1 MLRAPTVEN
10 QNKFKNYRNLYN
22 KLVRT
27 SKRLFYCEG
36 LHAARKNP
44 KKTWDLINS
53 ALNRPS
59 VLPKIEELKVN
70 NVTVNSPTEIA
81 NTFNKFFTEAG
92 VNMAN
97 SVNETSVPPE
107 EFLGDTLAPEFQ
119 LGQTSPAEIVNI
131 IRSFESKTSSDIDG
145 ISVGLLKEIAL
156 EISFPLA
163 HIFNQ
168 SLVTG
173 TFPEALKRSRIVPVH
188 KQGDKTNCDNYRP
201 IALLSSLSK
210 ILERF
215 VAIKLVNHLEL
226 NKLLHCNQFG
236 FQRGKSTEQNLTKAL
251 NIISSALNKGEFC
264 IGIFIDLR
272 KAFDVCSHSI
282 LLKKLKHLGIKNQ
295 ALAWFKS
302 YLENRKQQV
311 DINGNLSNEEI
322 INISVLQGSILGPIL
337 FLCYINDLPNSS
349 TLATLLFADDTAGF
363 SSGKD
368 LQLLMDNVNVELKKW
383 AKWFPIKWQ

>member
-1 MLRAPTVEN
+1 VEN
-10 QNKFKNYRNLYN
+10 QNKFKTFRNLYN
-22 KLVRT
+22 KLVRA

-59 VLPKIEELKVN
+59 VLPKVEELKVN
-70 NVTVNSPTEIA
+70 NVTVINPTEIA
-81 NTFNKFFTEAG
+81 NTFTEAG
-92 VNMAN
+92 VNIAN

-119 LGQTSPAEIVNI
+119 LGRTSPAEIVNI
-131 IRSFESKTSSDIDG
+131 IRYFESKSSSDIHG
-145 ISVGLLKEIAL
+145 ISVGLLKEIAI

-163 HIFNQ
+163 HIFNL
-168 SLVTG
+168 SLETG

-188 KQGDKTNCDNYRP
+188 KQGDKANCDNYRP

-210 ILERF
+210 IRF

-226 NKLLHCNQFG
+226 NKPLHSNQFG

-251 NIISSALNKGEFC
+251 NIISSALNNGNFC

-272 KAFDVCSHSI
+272 KAFDICSHSI
-282 LLKKLKHLGIKNQ
+282 LLKNLNILELKIRHLH
-295 ALAWFKS
+295 
-302 YLENRKQQV
+302 
-311 DINGNLSNEEI
+311 
-322 INISVLQGSILGPIL
+322 GSK
-337 FLCYINDLPNSS
+337 
-349 TLATLLFADDTAGF
+349 ATLKIENNKLT
-363 SSGKD
+363 
-368 LQLLMDNVNVELKKW
+368 
-383 AKWFPIKWQ
+383 